1 MAGSVLSPEKCIV
14 VDIWITPGN
23 WGKADAMEWAEGSR
37 PGRDMASAQVT
48 TGVFDQGMFSK
59 G

>member
-1 MAGSVLSPEKCIV
+1 MYSCGQLDNPPEAE
-14 VDIWITPGN
+14 
-23 WGKADAMEWAEGSR
+23 KADAMDWAEGSR
-37 PGRDMASAQVT
+37 PECDLASIQVT